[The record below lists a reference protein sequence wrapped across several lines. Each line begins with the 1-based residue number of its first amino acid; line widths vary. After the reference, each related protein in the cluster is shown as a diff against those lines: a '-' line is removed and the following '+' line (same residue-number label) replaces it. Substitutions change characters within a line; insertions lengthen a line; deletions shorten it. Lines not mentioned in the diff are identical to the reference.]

1 MQKNYIL
8 SNDTIIRKTTIA
20 DIPQLREIF
29 DIARQFMA
37 NTGNPSQWVDG
48 YPSDEQLTQDIE
60 NGDSYVVEKDEKVV
74 ATFVLRGGIDPTYNI
89 IYEGKWLNDKP
100 YATIHRI
107 ASTGEIKGI
116 MHIAMQFALQQ
127 YDNIRIDTHH
137 DNMVMQHLIE
147 KEGFKYCGIIHCWS
161 GDERVAFQFTKEEY
175 SFVLCSI
182 FITFASLKYN

>member
-1 MQKNYIL
+1 MQKEYIL

-20 DIPQLREIF
+20 DIPKLREIF
-29 DIARQFMA
+29 AIARQFMA

-107 ASTGEIKGI
+107 ASTGETKGI
-116 MHIAMQFALQQ
+116 MHIAMQFAQQQ
-127 YDNIRIDTHH
+127 YDNIRIDTHR

-161 GDERVAFQFTKEEY
+161 GDERVAFQFTKEE
-175 SFVLCSI
+175 
-182 FITFASLKYN
+182 

>member
-29 DIARQFMA
+29 AIARQFMA

-116 MHIAMQFALQQ
+116 MHIVMQFALQQ

-161 GDERVAFQFTKEEY
+161 GDERVAFQFTKEE
-175 SFVLCSI
+175 
-182 FITFASLKYN
+182 

>member
-1 MQKNYIL
+1 M
-8 SNDTIIRKTTIA
+8 
-20 DIPQLREIF
+20 
-29 DIARQFMA
+29 
-37 NTGNPSQWVDG
+37 
-48 YPSDEQLTQDIE
+48 
-60 NGDSYVVEKDEKVV
+60 

-147 KEGFKYCGIIHCWS
+147 KKGSNIVASYIVG
-161 GDERVAFQFTKEEY
+161 RVT
-175 SFVLCSI
+175 SV
-182 FITFASLKYN
+182 

>member
-1 MQKNYIL
+1 MMQKNYIL
-8 SNDTIIRKTTIA
+8 SNDTIIRKTTVA

-29 DIARQFMA
+29 AIARQFMA

-161 GDERVAFQFTKEEY
+161 GDERVAFQFTKEE
-175 SFVLCSI
+175 
-182 FITFASLKYN
+182 

>member
-1 MQKNYIL
+1 MLKEYIL

-20 DIPQLREIF
+20 DIPKLREIF
-29 DIARQFMA
+29 AIARQFMA

-60 NGDSYVVEKDEKVV
+60 SGDSYVVEKNEKVV

-107 ASTGEIKGI
+107 ASTGETKGI
-116 MHIAMQFALQQ
+116 MHIAMQFAQQQ
-127 YDNIRIDTHH
+127 YDNIRIDTHR
-137 DNMVMQHLIE
+137 DNMVMQHLIK

-161 GDERVAFQFTKEEY
+161 GDERVAFQFTKEE
-175 SFVLCSI
+175 
-182 FITFASLKYN
+182 

>member
-1 MQKNYIL
+1 MQKEYIL
-8 SNDTIIRKTTIA
+8 SNDAIIRKTTIA
-20 DIPQLREIF
+20 DIPKLREIF
-29 DIARQFMA
+29 AIARQFMA

-60 NGDSYVVEKDEKVV
+60 SGDSYVVEKNEKVV

-116 MHIAMQFALQQ
+116 MHITMQFAQQQ
-127 YDNIRIDTHH
+127 YDNIRIDTHR

-161 GDERVAFQFTKEEY
+161 GDERVAFQFTKEE
-175 SFVLCSI
+175 
-182 FITFASLKYN
+182 

>member
-1 MQKNYIL
+1 MQKNNIL

-20 DIPQLREIF
+20 DIPKLREIF
-29 DIARQFMA
+29 AIARQFMA

-60 NGDSYVVEKDEKVV
+60 SGDSYVVEKNEKVV

-116 MHIAMQFALQQ
+116 MHIAMQFAQQQ
-127 YDNIRIDTHH
+127 YDNIRIDTHR

-161 GDERVAFQFTKEEY
+161 GDERVAFQFTKEE
-175 SFVLCSI
+175 
-182 FITFASLKYN
+182 

>member
-29 DIARQFMA
+29 AIARQFMA

-107 ASTGEIKGI
+107 ASTGEIKGF

-161 GDERVAFQFTKEEY
+161 GDERVAFQFTKEE
-175 SFVLCSI
+175 
-182 FITFASLKYN
+182 

>member
-1 MQKNYIL
+1 MQKEYIL

-20 DIPQLREIF
+20 DIPKLREIF
-29 DIARQFMA
+29 AIARQFMA

-60 NGDSYVVEKDEKVV
+60 SGDSYVVEKNEKVV

-107 ASTGEIKGI
+107 ASTGETKGI
-116 MHIAMQFALQQ
+116 MHIAMQFAQQQ
-127 YDNIRIDTHH
+127 YDNIRIDTHR
-137 DNMVMQHLIE
+137 DNMVMQHLIK

-161 GDERVAFQFTKEEY
+161 GDERVAFQFTKEE
-175 SFVLCSI
+175 
-182 FITFASLKYN
+182 

>member
-116 MHIAMQFALQQ
+116 MHIAMQFALQK

-161 GDERVAFQFTKEEY
+161 GDERVAFQFTKEE
-175 SFVLCSI
+175 
-182 FITFASLKYN
+182 

>member
-1 MQKNYIL
+1 MIQKKYIL

-20 DIPQLREIF
+20 DIPKLREIF
-29 DIARQFMA
+29 AIARQFMA

-60 NGDSYVVEKDEKVV
+60 SGDSYVVEKNEKVV

-107 ASTGEIKGI
+107 ASTGETKGI
-116 MHIAMQFALQQ
+116 MHIAMQFAQQQ
-127 YDNIRIDTHH
+127 YDNIRIDTHR

-161 GDERVAFQFTKEEY
+161 GDERVAFQFTKEE
-175 SFVLCSI
+175 
-182 FITFASLKYN
+182 

>member
-116 MHIAMQFALQQ
+116 MHIAMQFTLQQ

-161 GDERVAFQFTKEEY
+161 GDERVAFQFTKEE
-175 SFVLCSI
+175 
-182 FITFASLKYN
+182 

>member
-1 MQKNYIL
+1 MLKEYIL

-20 DIPQLREIF
+20 DIPKLREIF
-29 DIARQFMA
+29 AIARQFMA
-37 NTGNPSQWVDG
+37 NTGNPNQWVDG

-60 NGDSYVVEKDEKVV
+60 SGDSYVVEKNEKVV

-107 ASTGEIKGI
+107 ASTGERKGI
-116 MHIAMQFALQQ
+116 MHKAVQFAQQ
-127 YDNIRIDTHH
+127 QSDNIRIDTHR

-161 GDERVAFQFTKEEY
+161 GDERVAFQFTKEE
-175 SFVLCSI
+175 
-182 FITFASLKYN
+182 

>member
-60 NGDSYVVEKDEKVV
+60 NGDSYVVEKDDKVV

-127 YDNIRIDTHH
+127 YDKIRIDTHH

-161 GDERVAFQFTKEEY
+161 GDERVAFQFTKEE
-175 SFVLCSI
+175 
-182 FITFASLKYN
+182 

>member
-1 MQKNYIL
+1 MMQKNYIL
-8 SNDTIIRKTTIA
+8 SNDTIIRKTTID
-20 DIPQLREIF
+20 DIPKLREIF
-29 DIARQFMA
+29 AIARQFMA

-60 NGDSYVVEKDEKVV
+60 SGDSYVVEKNEKVV

-116 MHIAMQFALQQ
+116 MHIAMQFAQQQ
-127 YDNIRIDTHH
+127 YDNIRIDTHR

-161 GDERVAFQFTKEEY
+161 GDERVAFQFTKEE
-175 SFVLCSI
+175 
-182 FITFASLKYN
+182 

>member
-8 SNDTIIRKTTIA
+8 SNDTIIRQTTIA
-20 DIPQLREIF
+20 DIPKLREIF
-29 DIARQFMA
+29 AIARQFMA

-60 NGDSYVVEKDEKVV
+60 SGDSYVVEKNEKVV

-116 MHIAMQFALQQ
+116 MHIAMQFAQQQ
-127 YDNIRIDTHH
+127 YDNIRIDTHR
-137 DNMVMQHLIE
+137 DNIVMQHLIE
-147 KEGFKYCGIIHCWS
+147 KEGFKYCGIIYCWS
-161 GDERVAFQFTKEEY
+161 GDERVAFQFTKEE
-175 SFVLCSI
+175 
-182 FITFASLKYN
+182 

>member
-1 MQKNYIL
+1 MMQKNYIL

-116 MHIAMQFALQQ
+116 MYIAMQFALQQ

-161 GDERVAFQFTKEEY
+161 GDERVAFQFTKEE
-175 SFVLCSI
+175 
-182 FITFASLKYN
+182 

>member
-20 DIPQLREIF
+20 DIPKLREIF
-29 DIARQFMA
+29 AIARQFMA

-60 NGDSYVVEKDEKVV
+60 SGDSHVVEKDEKVV

-107 ASTGEIKGI
+107 ASTGEINGI
-116 MHIAMQFALQQ
+116 MHIAMQFAQQQ
-127 YDNIRIDTHH
+127 YDNIRIDTHR

-161 GDERVAFQFTKEEY
+161 GDERVAFQFTKEE
-175 SFVLCSI
+175 
-182 FITFASLKYN
+182 

>member
-1 MQKNYIL
+1 MLKEYIL

-20 DIPQLREIF
+20 EIPKLREIF
-29 DIARQFMA
+29 AIARQFMA

-60 NGDSYVVEKDEKVV
+60 SGDSYVVEKNEKVV

-107 ASTGEIKGI
+107 ASTGETKGI
-116 MHIAMQFALQQ
+116 MHIAMQFAQQQ
-127 YDNIRIDTHH
+127 YDNIRIDTHR
-137 DNMVMQHLIE
+137 DNMVMQHLIK

-161 GDERVAFQFTKEEY
+161 GDERVAFQFTKEE
-175 SFVLCSI
+175 
-182 FITFASLKYN
+182 

>member
-20 DIPQLREIF
+20 DIPKLREIF
-29 DIARQFMA
+29 AIARQFMA

-60 NGDSYVVEKDEKVV
+60 SGDSYVVEKNEKVV

-116 MHIAMQFALQQ
+116 MHKAMLFALQQ
-127 YDNIRIDTHH
+127 YDNIRIDTHR

-161 GDERVAFQFTKEEY
+161 GDERVAFQFTKEE
-175 SFVLCSI
+175 
-182 FITFASLKYN
+182 

>member
-1 MQKNYIL
+1 MMQKEYIL
-8 SNDTIIRKTTIA
+8 SNDAIIRKTTIA
-20 DIPQLREIF
+20 DIPKLREIF
-29 DIARQFMA
+29 AIARQFMA

-107 ASTGEIKGI
+107 ASTGETKGI
-116 MHIAMQFALQQ
+116 MHIAMQFAQQQ
-127 YDNIRIDTHH
+127 YDNIRIDTHR

-161 GDERVAFQFTKEEY
+161 GDERVAFQFTKEE
-175 SFVLCSI
+175 
-182 FITFASLKYN
+182 

>member
-1 MQKNYIL
+1 MQKEYIL
-8 SNDTIIRKTTIA
+8 SNDAIIRKTTIA
-20 DIPQLREIF
+20 DIPKLREIF
-29 DIARQFMA
+29 AIARQFMA

-60 NGDSYVVEKDEKVV
+60 SGDSYVVEKNEKMV

-107 ASTGEIKGI
+107 ASTGETKGI
-116 MHIAMQFALQQ
+116 MHIAMQFVLQQ
-127 YDNIRIDTHH
+127 YDNIRIDTHR

-161 GDERVAFQFTKEEY
+161 GDERVAFQFTKEE
-175 SFVLCSI
+175 
-182 FITFASLKYN
+182 

>member
-1 MQKNYIL
+1 MQKEYIL

-20 DIPQLREIF
+20 DIPKLREIF
-29 DIARQFMA
+29 AIARQFMA

-60 NGDSYVVEKDEKVV
+60 NGDSYVVEKNEKVV

-107 ASTGEIKGI
+107 ASTGETKGI
-116 MHIAMQFALQQ
+116 MHIAMQFAQQQ
-127 YDNIRIDTHH
+127 YDNIRIDTHR

-161 GDERVAFQFTKEEY
+161 GDERVAFQFTKEE
-175 SFVLCSI
+175 
-182 FITFASLKYN
+182 

>member
-1 MQKNYIL
+1 MLKEYIL

-20 DIPQLREIF
+20 DIPKLREIF
-29 DIARQFMA
+29 AIARQFMA
-37 NTGNPSQWVDG
+37 NTGNPNQWVDG

-60 NGDSYVVEKDEKVV
+60 SGDSYVVEKNEKVV

-107 ASTGEIKGI
+107 ASTGEIQGI
-116 MHIAMQFALQQ
+116 MHKAVQFAQQQ
-127 YDNIRIDTHH
+127 YDNIRIDTHR

-161 GDERVAFQFTKEEY
+161 GDERVAFQFTKEE
-175 SFVLCSI
+175 
-182 FITFASLKYN
+182 